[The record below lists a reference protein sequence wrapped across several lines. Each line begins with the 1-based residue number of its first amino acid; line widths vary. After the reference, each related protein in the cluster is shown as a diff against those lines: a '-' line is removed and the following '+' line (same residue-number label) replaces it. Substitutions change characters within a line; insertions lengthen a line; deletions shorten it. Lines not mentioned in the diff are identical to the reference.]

1 MRSAYTLASGG
12 IGWGA
17 LLGNLGVQTLYVGVA
32 ALGVSLLLQPF
43 GGALQRAGTAA
54 WVRTAGRV
62 DLVLNDTRTQVFHP
76 DVFAVPGIDLAT
88 KRVLLV
94 KSSQHFYA
102 GFAPVARAIH
112 YVNSDGAIRKSFA
125 DIAYTKRDG
134 NYWPRVPDPWRAP
147 T

>member
-1 MRSAYTLASGG
+1 MPPAKVIIQNFGPTSGDPLDLEVEVM
-12 IGWGA
+12 A
-17 LLGNLGVQTLYVGVA
+17 VVPE
-32 ALGVSLLLQPF
+32 LLQPF

-125 DIAYTKRDG
+125 DIGYTKRDG
-134 NYWPRVPDPWRAP
+134 DYWPRVPDPWRAP